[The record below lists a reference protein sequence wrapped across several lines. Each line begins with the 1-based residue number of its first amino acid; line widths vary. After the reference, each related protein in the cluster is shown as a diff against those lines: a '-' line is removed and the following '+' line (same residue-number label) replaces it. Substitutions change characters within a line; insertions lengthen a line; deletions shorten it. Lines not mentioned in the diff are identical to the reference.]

1 MRYSG
6 ERWVGEGKAFKF
18 EETTLQRLCG
28 WRVWEF
34 TECRME
40 KVLREMRMENKVV
53 SRMRTVSL
61 KGFNKVG
68 HGGDKSGFLF
78 QKIILVTT

>member
-1 MRYSG
+1 M
-6 ERWVGEGKAFKF
+6 ERDGLGTAKHSSLRRQHYKDYVAGG
-18 EETTLQRLCG
+18 CG
-28 WRVWEF
+28 SSRSVEW
-34 TECRME
+34 E

-53 SRMRTVSL
+53 SRVRTVSL